1 MQRLKTYQVEHKR
14 SGRLLWAMYQSDVYI
29 LVDTN
34 TKTHPPLQEKNVT
47 HSQYYN
53 NEKKKERKDRSL
65 VKNS

>member
-1 MQRLKTYQVEHKR
+1 
-14 SGRLLWAMYQSDVYI
+14 MYQSDVYI

-47 HSQYYN
+47 HLQYYN